1 MKTNNAI
8 PLGLAGNELSKNIT
22 GSSDVSIGRTVIA
35 TSSGAVLGA
44 CAAGAVTVTIGAVSA
59 PVTIPLAVAS
69 GLVAG
74 VASLFD

>member
-1 MKTNNAI
+1 MTINKAVT
-8 PLGLAGNELSKNIT
+8 LGVTGNELSKSIT
-22 GSSDVSIGRTVIA
+22 GSSGVCVSRTVVA
-35 TSSGAVLGA
+35 TSSGVVLGA
-44 CAAGAVTVTIGAVSA
+44 CASGAVTVAAGVATA